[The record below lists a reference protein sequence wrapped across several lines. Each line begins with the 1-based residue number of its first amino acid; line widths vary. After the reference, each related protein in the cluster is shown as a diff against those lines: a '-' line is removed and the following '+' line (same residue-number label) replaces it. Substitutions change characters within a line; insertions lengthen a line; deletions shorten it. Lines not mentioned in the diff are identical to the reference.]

1 MPVRKVFQ
9 VKFDKETLVVVLI
22 CAAALVG
29 WSVFYPRWQAQ
40 NAPAPQHQTQ
50 SAAPAASAPVS
61 ISPQTQSSS
70 ALPAGNSTDATAKPR
85 VQTLDSRDTHYYFNS
100 NGILDEVVLKN
111 YFRTA
116 PRDAAKDAPKQPIAV
131 RESRD
136 LEPFAVS
143 IPGLSVK
150 TVAMKKVSDGEL
162 VIARTCSGTVPLTIT
177 QTFSTDK
184 ASDVLKCRMEIS
196 TSEPTGVN
204 LPQIVVWGGTLPP
217 LKQLANDD
225 LRDVHKVELCRA
237 DGGVTTVDPTAKD
250 EKFQKAAT
258 SDPLEWV
265 AVSNKYFVS
274 LLAAKPAF
282 NAGCKIVNP
291 SKRDLNDSA
300 VYRLPGAAG
309 VYADI
314 NVYPGKPFVSE
325 YRFYLGPKD
334 LKVMTDLPASAANA
348 VHLAYWSWLEP
359 LCRPM
364 LYLLNLLKDITGS
377 YGLAIILLTV
387 LVKLIL
393 WPLIHKGNK
402 SMRRMQRLQPKLKEL
417 KEKYKDNQQ
426 EFSRQM
432 MDLYRREKVS
442 PFGGCFPMLLQLP
455 VFIALYS
462 TLDSSVELRHVSFLW
477 AQDLSRPDLIGPTFM
492 GIGLHPLIL
501 ISTGLMVLQQK
512 LSPPMAD
519 PSQQKIMMLMPV
531 IMLVF
536 FYSFPSGLA
545 LYWCVNNILSI
556 LQMKYSQYAAKKEE
570 LALNNTKP
578 A

>member
-1 MPVRKVFQ
+1 
-9 VKFDKETLVVVLI
+9 
-22 CAAALVG
+22 
-29 WSVFYPRWQAQ
+29 
-40 NAPAPQHQTQ
+40 
-50 SAAPAASAPVS
+50 
-61 ISPQTQSSS
+61 
-70 ALPAGNSTDATAKPR
+70 
-85 VQTLDSRDTHYYFNS
+85 
-100 NGILDEVVLKN
+100 
-111 YFRTA
+111 
-116 PRDAAKDAPKQPIAV
+116 
-131 RESRD
+131 
-136 LEPFAVS
+136 
-143 IPGLSVK
+143 
-150 TVAMKKVSDGEL
+150 
-162 VIARTCSGTVPLTIT
+162 
-177 QTFSTDK
+177 
-184 ASDVLKCRMEIS
+184 MEIS
-196 TSEPTGVN
+196 TSAPTGVN

-274 LLAAKPAF
+274 LLAANPAF
-282 NAGCKIVNP
+282 NAGCKLVNP

-531 IMLVF
+531 IMLIF